1 MKSKSKNPFWVNSK
15 LEESCAR
22 IRMFQVLEANQ
33 CEVTIR
39 PDTVYVD
46 LENGD
51 VSEQQGVGIFVGDSG
66 FGNNYIEMNLTLKEA
81 REFAN
86 YILNMV
92 NTLEKAEVSGAENE
106 TN

>member
-1 MKSKSKNPFWVNSK
+1 MKSKSKNPLWFNAK
-15 LEESCAR
+15 LEQSCAR
-22 IRMFQVLEANQ
+22 LRMFKVINGNQ

-39 PDTVYVD
+39 PDSVYVD
-46 LENGD
+46 LEDGN
-51 VSEQQGVGIFVGDSG
+51 VSEQQGIGIFVGDSG
-66 FGNNYIEMNLTLKEA
+66 FGNNHIEMNLTLKEA

-92 NTLEKAEVSGAENE
+92 DTLEKDEGSEADNE